1 MEMTI
6 DKIGK
11 EYFSKKESDI
21 IDFQWTDNFGLKI
34 TISTWENSEN
44 QIGIEYEF
52 GGFNGFRYLDEG
64 DFLGYW
70 DSPDFKNGFHLFRII
85 KGGWKSGEVT
95 QNGIL
100 DISRAVDELNEFFI
114 ATTNGCLTVL
124 AYEKPTI
131 TEIELKNE

>member
-1 MEMTI
+1 MEMII

-11 EYFSKKESDI
+11 EYFSKNRESDI
-21 IDFQWTDNFGLKI
+21 VDFQWTVFGLKI
-34 TISTWENSEN
+34 TISTWKSSEK

-52 GGFNGFRYLDEG
+52 AGFNGFRYLDEG

-70 DSPDFKNGFHLFRII
+70 NLPDFKSGFHLFRII

-95 QNGIL
+95 ENGIL
-100 DISRAVDELNEFFI
+100 DVSRAVDELNEFFI

-131 TEIELKNE
+131 TEIELKE

>member
-1 MEMTI
+1 MII

-21 IDFQWTDNFGLKI
+21 IDLQWTENFGLKV
-34 TISTWENSEN
+34 TISTWENSAK

-52 GGFNGFRYLDEG
+52 VGFNGFRYLDEG

-70 DSPDFKNGFHLFRII
+70 DSLEFKNGFHLFRII
-85 KGGWKSGEVT
+85 KGGWKSGEVK

-100 DISRAVDELNEFFI
+100 DISRAVDELNEYFI
-114 ATTNGCLTVL
+114 GTTNGCLTVL

-131 TEIELKNE
+131 TEVELKKE

>member
-1 MEMTI
+1 MKMTI

-11 EYFSKKESDI
+11 EYFSKNESDI
-21 IDFQWTDNFGLKI
+21 IDFQWTNNFGLKV
-34 TISTWENSEN
+34 TISTWENVEK
-44 QIGIEYEF
+44 QIGIKYEF
-52 GGFNGFRYLDEG
+52 SRFKGFR
-64 DFLGYW
+64 
-70 DSPDFKNGFHLFRII
+70 LFRII

-114 ATTNGCLTVL
+114 STTNGCLTVL

-131 TEIELKNE
+131 TEIELKYE